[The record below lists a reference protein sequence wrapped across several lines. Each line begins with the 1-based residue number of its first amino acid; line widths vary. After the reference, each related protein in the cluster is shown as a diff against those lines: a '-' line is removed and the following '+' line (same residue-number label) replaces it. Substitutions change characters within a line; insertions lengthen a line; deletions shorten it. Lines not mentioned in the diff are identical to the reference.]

1 MRASGTQPEAD
12 PELEQEE
19 ARSVKVGMAVMASF
33 GLEGE
38 EAVHAVRGLRSVV
51 HGFATLEI
59 SGGFG
64 LPLELDESFSRL
76 VDLFIAGLEQQ
87 KLNG

>member
-1 MRASGTQPEAD
+1 
-12 PELEQEE
+12 
-19 ARSVKVGMAVMASF
+19 MAVMASF
-33 GLEGE
+33 GLEGGD
-38 EAVHAVRGLRSVV
+38 AVHAVRGLRSVV

-64 LPLELDESFSRL
+64 MPLDLDESFVRL